1 MIAEVLAAYGSEV
14 APHKASARN
23 IGYNITNLLKWWGD
37 KTVRD
42 LAQDLPLLYRDQDE
56 AGGRRGPEGSEG
68 CRQALAQGI
77 WPAGRCAAV

>member
-37 KTVRD
+37 KTVGD
-42 LAQDLPLLYRDQDE
+42 ISPKS
-56 AGGRRGPEGSEG
+56 AGPTSRPRPS
-68 CRQALAQGI
+68 RQ
-77 WPAGRCAAV
+77 PARI